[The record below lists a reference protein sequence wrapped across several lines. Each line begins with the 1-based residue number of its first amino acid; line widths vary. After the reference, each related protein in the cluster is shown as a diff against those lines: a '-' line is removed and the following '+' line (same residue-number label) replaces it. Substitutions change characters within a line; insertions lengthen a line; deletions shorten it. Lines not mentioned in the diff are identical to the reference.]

1 MKAVTV
7 MAETVDRALLDQIRE
22 ESERTKHDPYPAG
35 APVSRPNRGR
45 SRVYSVRLNQD
56 EYDAVQR
63 VADAAHLPA
72 STLVRS
78 WILARLEQER
88 SAS

>member
-1 MKAVTV
+1 
-7 MAETVDRALLDQIRE
+7 MAKKMDADLERRLRE
-22 ESERTKHDPYPAG
+22 ESERTKDDAYPAG
-35 APVSRPNRGR
+35 ARFTRPNRDR
-45 SRVYSVRLNQD
+45 SRVYSVRLSEA
-56 EYDAVQR
+56 EYAEVQR

-88 SAS
+88 SA

>member
-1 MKAVTV
+1 MAKAV
-7 MAETVDRALLDQIRE
+7 DRKLIDQIRK
-22 ESERTKHDPYPAG
+22 ESERTKADPYPAS
-35 APVSRPNRGR
+35 ATFTRPNRER
-45 SRVYSVRLNQD
+45 SRVYSIRLSD
-56 EYDAVQR
+56 AEYAAVQQ

-88 SAS
+88 PA

>member
-1 MKAVTV
+1 
-7 MAETVDRALLDQIRE
+7 MAKKLDPELVRKIRE
-22 ESERTKHDPYPAG
+22 ESERTKDDPYPDDATFT
-35 APVSRPNRGR
+35 RPNRDR
-45 SRVYSVRLNQD
+45 SRVYSVRLTQS
-56 EYDAVQR
+56 EYEEVQR

>member
-1 MKAVTV
+1 
-7 MAETVDRALLDQIRE
+7 MAKTIDPKLTEQLRE
-22 ESERTKHDPYPAG
+22 ESERTKHEPYPLD
-35 APVSRPNRGR
+35 STYTRPNRDR
-45 SRVYSVRLNQD
+45 SRVYSVRLSQA
-56 EYDAVQR
+56 EYEEVQR

-88 SAS
+88 SA

>member
-1 MKAVTV
+1 
-7 MAETVDRALLDQIRE
+7 MAKTIDPALAERLRE
-22 ESERTKHDPYPAG
+22 ESERTKDEPYPSG
-35 APVSRPNRGR
+35 ATFTRPNRER
-45 SRVYSVRLNQD
+45 TRVYSIRLSEA
-56 EYDAVQR
+56 EYAEVQS

-78 WILARLEQER
+78 WILARLQQER